1 MNAKKNQTISFDK
14 KAVLENVLLH
24 DTNSILRFFFIILI
38 EANEKNGKPKLC
50 NGDYFRHQLPP
61 VMPPLCMKYDNCN
74 CYYTSYSIT
83 EMANKFLLPIHT
95 KEQIM

>member
-38 EANEKNGKPKLC
+38 EANENNGKHKLC
-50 NGDYFRHQLPP
+50 NGDYFRHRLPP

-83 EMANKFLLPIHT
+83 EMANKLLLPIHT